1 MPVPPLPVELFG
13 LIIWH
18 AAWNLPQDKRFG
30 ECGRLARVCKSW
42 TDPARRCAL
51 HALELRLP
59 ADSSRPHKISLDR
72 LLSLPPNMLA
82 HVQKL
87 QVHPNVA
94 YFIRASGSP
103 TSSPHSLLPFY
114 ENALSALLDACPNII
129 DLSFWSQNMAALINV
144 LDALKRHHLQSL
156 AVTISLAHASHARSA
171 GRLLASN
178 FRRLDHLELTLH
190 VMKDRDE
197 PFSVDLPSAPL
208 SVAAISLI
216 SPRRQTSW
224 SSTVVDELFESL
236 DASELSCAA
245 GDIHEGSLG
254 FARWVARSKRRS
266 AISVKIPEPAL
277 GGFFRPLSPA
287 TYLSH
292 LVVQVPKFEHDYPF
306 KTSLSFQRPHRPP
319 PRLTRG
325 CRVDRLDLRHPLQ
338 RHDCSCA
345 SPCLRSLAHPPLV
358 NSPPP
363 LGQRLDGNDVP
374 QAAV

>member
-254 FARWVARSKRRS
+254 CRNSSMTTLSKPPYPSNDLIDLLPDSLEDVELTDWIFDIPSSVMTVHAPAHACDRLPILRLSTRRRHSGNDWTETTFLKLQFEDEVTRWLRS
-266 AISVKIPEPAL
+266 APEAEADL
-277 GGFFRPLSPA
+277 IM
-287 TYLSH
+287 SH
-292 LVVQVPKFEHDYPF
+292 GLP
-306 KTSLSFQRPHRPP
+306 
-319 PRLTRG
+319 
-325 CRVDRLDLRHPLQ
+325 
-338 RHDCSCA
+338 
-345 SPCLRSLAHPPLV
+345 
-358 NSPPP
+358 
-363 LGQRLDGNDVP
+363 
-374 QAAV
+374 